1 MNTQEL
7 FVQSNAALGT
17 LVEQLRDDQ
26 LDLTPAVA
34 VAPNTPDLGHAI
46 NALTYDNAWVPSVL
60 EGKTA
65 DEVGDR
71 FEPLKTA
78 DHVRSEFAKYQAT
91 ADAAASELTE
101 PDRMVHLSYGDF
113 PAAEYLRHII
123 LYRLLQTYDFAKAA
137 DISLQ
142 LDDNYLQ
149 SLWQEFGPLIEG
161 YRGYGFFPA
170 AIEVPNDA
178 DSQTRLFALFG
189 RA

>member
-1 MNTQEL
+1 MNIQEL
-7 FVQSNAALGT
+7 FVQSNATLGN

-26 LDLTPAVA
+26 LDLTPAIA
-34 VAPNTPDLGHAI
+34 VTPNAPDLGHAI

-60 EGKTA
+60 DGKTA
-65 DEVGDR
+65 DDVGNR

-78 DHVRSEFAKYQAT
+78 ESVRPEFAKYQVL
-91 ADAAASELTE
+91 ADAAATALTE
-101 PDRMVHLSYGDF
+101 PDQIVHLSYGDF

-142 LDDNYLQ
+142 LNDTYLDA
-149 SLWQEFGPLIEG
+149 LWQEFGPLIDG

-170 AIEVPNDA
+170 AVEVASDA
-178 DSQTRLFALFG
+178 DSQTQLFALFG